1 MARFKHSHWSALLS
15 PARLSACNKANG
27 NSWVLSQRT
36 EVCSSLLIKKKK
48 KQKKKQKK
56 PTPEVSSFGKQ
67 LKIYNPVEI
76 CKGKNKKYNP
86 NQPFRQPAN

>member
-1 MARFKHSHWSALLS
+1 MGIPGCWVKELKYARVCLL
-15 PARLSACNKANG
+15 
-27 NSWVLSQRT
+27 
-36 EVCSSLLIKKKK
+36 KKKK
-48 KQKKKQKK
+48 KN
-56 PTPEVSSFGKQ
+56 TPEVSPFGKQ